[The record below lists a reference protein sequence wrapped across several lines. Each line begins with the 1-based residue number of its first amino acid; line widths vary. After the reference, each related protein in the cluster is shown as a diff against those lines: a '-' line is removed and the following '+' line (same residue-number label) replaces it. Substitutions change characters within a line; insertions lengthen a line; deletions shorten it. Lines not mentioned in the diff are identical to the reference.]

1 MMKLVVAA
9 LAALAAVALTTP
21 ATAQFTGP
29 SVSGNAVSV
38 AELRTSLPGRYVTV
52 SGHIVAHQREHY
64 YTFRDASGEIR
75 VEIEPAVWRGR
86 PVGPDTRVRLL
97 AEVDMGLTGRY
108 LWVKTLELVE

>member
-9 LAALAAVALTTP
+9 LAALAMTTP

-29 SVSGNAVSV
+29 SVTGNAVTV
-38 AELRTSLPGRYVTV
+38 AELRTSLPGRYVSV
-52 SGHIVAHQREHY
+52 SGHIVAHQRGDF

-108 LWVKTLELVE
+108 LWVKSLELIE